1 MNNLIR
7 TFTTTLL
14 LCIATMTFAQSQN
27 YVRSISN
34 AKYLT
39 EKLDLTN
46 EQTKRI
52 QAMLEEQDKQ
62 LKDLRSSGITDK
74 DRARKAS
81 NEIRTNT
88 NNAIKS
94 TLTAEQL
101 PIFNELLLQ
110 RNKLRSKTGK
120 RASAFS
126 GSGDLI
132 KDLSLTESQITAYK
146 LIRAQQSMELKAIR
160 ESMGNADERAAAM
173 IKMNEIKKAS
183 EEKIKKILTEEQLAL
198 FNNILSKRRSRN

>member
-173 IKMNEIKKAS
+173 VKMNEIKKAS

>member
-27 YVRSISN
+27 YVRSFSN

-120 RASAFS
+120 RASAIS

-173 IKMNEIKKAS
+173 VKMNEIKKAS

>member
-1 MNNLIR
+1 
-7 TFTTTLL
+7 
-14 LCIATMTFAQSQN
+14 MTFAQSQN

-120 RASAFS
+120 RASAIS

-146 LIRAQQSMELKAIR
+146 LIRAQQSMEFKAIR

>member
-120 RASAFS
+120 RASAIS

-146 LIRAQQSMELKAIR
+146 LIRAQQSMEFKAIR